1 MTPTPPFAT
10 PTPTP
15 TPTVTPTPTPLSTGA
30 DFHTLVPCRIV
41 DTRDATGPTGGPALS
56 SGTIRDFPVAGTC
69 GVPFTAK
76 AVSANVVAVSPT
88 AEGYLTVF
96 PAGTP
101 IPSASTI
108 NFRAGIVRA
117 NNAILGL
124 GTAGRVSVF
133 CGIPSGST
141 NFVLDVSGYFE

>member
-1 MTPTPPFAT
+1 M
-10 PTPTP
+10 
-15 TPTVTPTPTPLSTGA
+15 
-30 DFHTLVPCRIV
+30 
-41 DTRDATGPTGGPALS
+41 DTRDANGPTGGPALS
-56 SGTIRDFPVAGTC
+56 SGTIRDFPIAGTC

-76 AVSANVVAVSPT
+76 AVSANLVAVSPT
-88 AEGYLTVF
+88 AEGYLTVY
-96 PAGTP
+96 PAGSSVP
-101 IPSASTI
+101 PASTI

-124 GTAGRVSVF
+124 GTSGRISVF

>member
-1 MTPTPPFAT
+1 
-10 PTPTP
+10 
-15 TPTVTPTPTPLSTGA
+15 
-30 DFHTLVPCRIV
+30 V
-41 DTRDATGPTGGPALS
+41 DTRDANGPTGGPALV
-56 SGTIRDFPVAGTC
+56 SGNVRDFPVAGIC
-69 GVPFTAK
+69 GVPPTAK
-76 AVSANVVAVSPT
+76 AVAANLIAITPT

-96 PAGTP
+96 PAGSS
-101 IPSASTI
+101 IPLASTI

-124 GTAGRVSVF
+124 GTSGQVSVF